1 MAAMQRRLVHKQFNS
16 PINLYSQKNIQ
27 ETLDREL
34 KLLSN
39 GAVGIDFDDPSTT
52 KPPSLAKSAVLA
64 ALEEEEREKS
74 RGTAVGRQ
82 SRSRQPARRT
92 HEAAPSID
100 RETVLKIN
108 RRPLQRRHRSCD
120 NFWPPQSPATDR
132 HHPSPSAVTDAL
144 PDADQGEF
152 AIDSR
157 RYGSHDSIHFDERI
171 RRQHKID
178 PLRTLYD
185 RENVVLTDWG
195 QRPRSTPPAASAGH
209 QREDKNDNHVYGSPG
224 TTTTQVNAPCHT
236 SAGQHDNRTA
246 LRDDDGECAAM
257 LPATS
262 RDTDWP
268 AVHGNCVPG
277 QNGGDCQPRKEVH
290 PPEPPPRRYYLPMD
304 KIVSG
309 ELEAMLCLFQ
319 DTPITPEQQQHH
331 RRLESPGR
339 RSATPSHGGKM
350 QLHERSHSVQG
361 FERPSQQPAPAT
373 LLQDGIESKP
383 PLKLKP
389 CTGGRTTP
397 RSALQRHPTV
407 TDVSCIETID
417 QQQVDA
423 VEANH
428 EFNLNSN
435 TGWNLNIDRRHE
447 PAPSTSGQ
455 GKPPKQS
462 YSSAASATPSVTC
475 VAPVAETAVSIGAD
489 QLTTNYFDK
498 QADPSTVRFPV
509 ASNWSSSD
517 APTGQRTT
525 VPPRFPVTTT
535 IPISPPIERQQD
547 HKFDSNVNC
556 TGYHRCWPSV
566 GEFHNYNEKLIT
578 DTADEGAVMAVM
590 EGGGP
595 LDTGSTPQPLDER
608 QITENRCQSHS
619 SALNVSNQPNRNWIN
634 LNSNQIYHQQ
644 QQQQQRWPSPRDPV
658 VCQRMSPS
666 EPGGVGLADAYHHRA
681 ASVGPGERHGASGQ
695 LARETHVAYGTTT
708 TTSTTAYNEHA
719 NDNLQRFWPVAAA
732 AAAAGIAAAGAEQH
746 ENYQLDCNYDNK
758 SVRSHY
764 RREASSSDN
773 GQLPVEGPAPPPSA
787 YRYVTPSPPLPP
799 YPLAEEPL
807 APSVPWRPRARSG
820 SSGSSVKIN
829 EIFEFPPPPP
839 YPCDCAAGD
848 MTASAGEEEEHDD
861 ELPEVC
867 RSTNVNAAAAAAAAP
882 TNTTPDDTGRDCST
896 SDRSNHR
903 ASVNRSPAVNVAV
916 AVNATTFP
924 STNPSHR
931 DRCQPTVGSGAAGAG
946 DNDVNAHP
954 TPKRFGS
961 GSPEPNSCSQRD
973 DANPYRTVTG
983 ESFRSPTPP
992 SVPASSNVDVDYFK
1006 TNLTADKPRD
1016 ASANSR
1022 AHHHF
1027 DHRWAGAPRDKSID
1041 PSPCHS
1047 GAENSAPARSERG
1060 TEAVGTP
1067 VRPARMISF
1076 TDGEF
1081 IFGPFDERTLEFGRF
1096 ELLSDKRGQGAQTP
1110 AAPGRTGSTD
1120 ESLEN
1125 GATEDAEWCNLAHSP
1140 PGECQQFRAPSPP
1153 TDYTRCARF
1162 ENGNIS
1168 PRATTPSP
1176 GRDLTANERQQST
1189 PASGAPTTDPTRRQ
1203 TRGEEIEDIF
1213 QQLNHSL
1220 KANAEDSEESAAT
1233 KATLGQLVE
1242 NVPVIERILDD
1253 LLTFS
1258 KQLLEQKQLLQER
1271 QESASGGDAAA
1282 AQQEPGAPKLRAEN
1296 RAMAPRVEINDD
1308 NLINLLAS
1316 DSSGGEEGNEMTP
1329 TIDDRDTPERTHSEG
1344 ESKKCRANNG
1354 ANNGSQP
1361 VGGELP
1367 PQREDP
1373 FTSVAIFNWNPLDVY
1388 QQQGLFMIDPRFAL
1402 ADMRAISPGPPPG
1415 TSSQSA
1421 LFPLPTVPEEM
1432 VDSVT
1437 NAEVQ
1442 SLHRTGQET
1451 GVPKTSDWKVDAC
1464 HNYCPA
1470 GVDPTVTAGSSNRQS
1485 GNNVDKIVQMNQ
1497 VLHCN
1502 EPDHVRCS
1510 PAATP
1515 DSGQQRELTPTDEG
1529 TYH

>member
-74 RGTAVGRQ
+74 RGTAVGRP
-82 SRSRQPARRT
+82 SRSRHPARRT

-120 NFWPPQSPATDR
+120 NFWPPRSPATGGPVHDR

-144 PDADQGEF
+144 PDADHGEF

-185 RENVVLTDWG
+185 RENVVLTNWG
-195 QRPRSTPPAASAGH
+195 QRPRSTPPAAPAGH
-209 QREDKNDNHVYGSPG
+209 QREDKNDNHVYGSAG
-224 TTTTQVNAPCHT
+224 TTTQVNAPCHT

-246 LRDDDGECAAM
+246 LRDDDGECTAM

-277 QNGGDCQPRKEVH
+277 QNGGDCQRRKEVH

-304 KIVSG
+304 KIASG
-309 ELEAMLCLFQ
+309 ELEAMLRLFQ

-447 PAPSTSGQ
+447 PSTSGQ

-462 YSSAASATPSVTC
+462 YSCAASATPSVTC
-475 VAPVAETAVSIGAD
+475 VSPVAETAVSIGAD

-509 ASNWSSSD
+509 ASNWSSPD
-517 APTGQRTT
+517 APTDQRST
-525 VPPRFPVTTT
+525 VPPRFPVTAIT
-535 IPISPPIERQQD
+535 PISPPIERQQD

-578 DTADEGAVMAVM
+578 DTADEGVVMAVT

-644 QQQQQRWPSPRDPV
+644 QQQQWWPSPRDPV
-658 VCQRMSPS
+658 VCQRMSPG
-666 EPGGVGLADAYHHRA
+666 EPGGVGLADAYHRRA

-695 LARETHVAYGTTT
+695 LARETHVAYGTTS

-732 AAAAGIAAAGAEQH
+732 AAGIAAAAGAEQH

-848 MTASAGEEEEHDD
+848 MTATAGEEEEQDD

-867 RSTNVNAAAAAAAAP
+867 RSTNVNAAAAP

-903 ASVNRSPAVNVAV
+903 TSVNRSPAVNVAV

-954 TPKRFGS
+954 TRCPTRFGS
-961 GSPEPNSCSQRD
+961 GSPEPTSCSQRD

-1060 TEAVGTP
+1060 TDAVDTP

-1125 GATEDAEWCNLAHSP
+1125 GAPGDAERCNLAHSP
-1140 PGECQQFRAPSPP
+1140 SGECQQSRTPSPP
-1153 TDYTRCARF
+1153 TDYTRWARF

-1176 GRDLTANERQQST
+1176 GRDLTTNERQQST
-1189 PASGAPTTDPTRRQ
+1189 PASGAPTTEPTRRQ
-1203 TRGEEIEDIF
+1203 TRGEEIEHIF

-1220 KANAEDSEESAAT
+1220 KANAEDSEQSAAT

-1282 AQQEPGAPKLRAEN
+1282 AQQEPGAPKRRAEN

-1316 DSSGGEEGNEMTP
+1316 DSSGGEEGKEMTP
-1329 TIDDRDTPERTHSEG
+1329 AIDDHDTPERTHSEG

-1354 ANNGSQP
+1354 ANNGNQP

-1437 NAEVQ
+1437 DTENQ
-1442 SLHRTGQET
+1442 TQRRTGQET
-1451 GVPKTSDWKVDAC
+1451 GVAAPKTSDWKVNAC

-1470 GVDPTVTAGSSNRQS
+1470 GVDPTVAAGSSNRQS
-1485 GNNVDKIVQMNQ
+1485 GDNVDKIVQMNQ

-1510 PAATP
+1510 PAAPP
-1515 DSGQQRELTPTDEG
+1515 DSSQQRELTPTDEG